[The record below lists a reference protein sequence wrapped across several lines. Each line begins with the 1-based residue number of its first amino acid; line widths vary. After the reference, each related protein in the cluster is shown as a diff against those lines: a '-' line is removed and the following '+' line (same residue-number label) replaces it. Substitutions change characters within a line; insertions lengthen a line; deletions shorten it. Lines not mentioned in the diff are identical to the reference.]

1 MHPVAPWYV
10 HFMPKKRRKSDY
22 HQSIDGEWQYPF
34 MRVPSFV
41 SCCGCGLV
49 HRHIIQITPDDSL
62 TRDARTKKWRRGRRV
77 RIKVS
82 RDNRKTAQKRRGMAK
97 RKELYKTSDGWYV
110 AAFPINVR
118 KIRKQRKSRK

>member
-1 MHPVAPWYV
+1 
-10 HFMPKKRRKSDY
+10 MPKRTRTRKSDY
-22 HQSIDGEWQYPF
+22 HQSIDGDWQYPF

-41 SCCGCGLV
+41 SCCDCGLV

-82 RDNRKTAQKRRGMAK
+82 RDYRKTAQRRRGMLK
-97 RKELYKTSDGWYV
+97 RGELYKTADGWYI
-110 AAFPINVR
+110 APFPINVR
-118 KIRKQRKSRK
+118 KMKKRKSQK